1 MAEIEKKLGIHPEKQ
16 KIIFKGHTLNTPQ
29 TTLSEY
35 GIKNGARLLLVASS
49 ESVKKDNQQ
58 RSAKTNS
65 KSKAAKH
72 DHSKKVLKQAIIDK
86 GPPEGCIEG
95 NRTQVGVF
103 PKEPFIV
110 YDTNGIVARM
120 SIESDAIWIE
130 AENDQK
136 ERIFTSDE
144 PTHPE
149 ILDIPG
155 YEDQY
160 FALKMITE
168 HGQRVFYFL
177 PKQYYE
183 MFKQLLRP
191 T

>member
-1 MAEIEKKLGIHPEKQ
+1 MSEIDKRLNIHPDKQ
-16 KIIFKGHTLNTPQ
+16 KIIFKGRTLKSPQ
-29 TTLSEY
+29 ATLSEH
-35 GIKNGARLLLVASS
+35 GIKNGSRLLLVASN
-49 ESVKKDNQQ
+49 ESIKEDSLP
-58 RSAKTNS
+58 RAAKTNS

-72 DHSKKVLKQAIIDK
+72 DHSKKSLKQAIIDK

-95 NRTQVGVF
+95 NKTQVGVF
-103 PKEPFIV
+103 PKEPFVV
-110 YDTNGIVARM
+110 YDTDGIVARM

-144 PTHPE
+144 HTHPE
-149 ILDIPG
+149 ILEITG

-168 HGQRVFYFL
+168 HGPRIFYFL

-191 T
+191 N